1 MRIKTFQGRS
11 LEEVL
16 PQIRAELGPEAVVV
30 GQRQKV
36 QGGVAGFFGTKVI
49 EVTAADQMPSDD
61 VLVGLEAQLM
71 GDDEPAPDQG
81 DDDGGRELAE
91 RFAGAMH
98 MGRRGGLDVVD
109 DWDPADDAELAEEYG
124 RVLQHAA
131 TSGFA
136 ELEVPTVMP
145 GTPAAAPTTP
155 PTAQAL
161 PAAGQAPVDPMA
173 QAMELARRTHA
184 QVRNAT
190 ERVEQAATGGTYAPP
205 RALPR
210 TAEQQAAA
218 IRTFGATVEEGG
230 DGGYEPEAVPSHSAA
245 ATTVDHALR
254 TDLAMPRSGDQQLA
268 EALGAA
274 MDVIDLSEINA
285 LRNVVSATR
294 RTHESTAQQ
303 DRSRDLLRQLDL
315 ELQPITSH
323 LLDVGVDQDVVD
335 LVVDCAVR
343 HRLPFGGSQDVAEV
357 IRSVVEETI
366 DVRTGFPPLDRA
378 HRAAFVGPAHGGRT
392 SVVAKVAA
400 RYANTGMRVGI
411 LSIVR
416 AEPGVPVM
424 AERAFDQLDA
434 AVRYA
439 ADPGQAMDAVEA
451 FAGLDVILVD
461 TPGATYLDPTTFAHV
476 ESCLLAIGVD
486 DVHVVLPLATSG
498 REARSIADTFRTM
511 GANRLV
517 VSRVDESRFIGQ
529 VLNFGFRLGLP
540 MTYLSEG
547 PRVPEDLRAVSAR
560 EVADRILRTDRH
572 S

>member
-1 MRIKTFQGRS
+1 MRIKTFEGRS

-61 VLVGLEAQLM
+61 VLVDLEAQLM
-71 GDDEPAPDQG
+71 GGDEEPARDRGQ
-81 DDDGGRELAE
+81 DDGGRELAE
-91 RFAGAMH
+91 RFAGAMQ
-98 MGRRGGLDVVD
+98 MGRRGGLDLVD
-109 DWDPADDAELAEEYG
+109 DWNPADDAELAEEYG

-136 ELEVPTVMP
+136 ELDVPTVAP
-145 GTPAAAPTTP
+145 TGPLPAPAAKAE
-155 PTAQAL
+155 
-161 PAAGQAPVDPMA
+161 PADVEAPVDPMA

-184 QVRNAT
+184 QVRTAT
-190 ERVEQAATGGTYAPP
+190 ERVDQAATGGTYAPP

-218 IRTFGATVEEGG
+218 IRTFGATVEETGHG
-230 DGGYEPEAVPSHSAA
+230 AFEPQAVPSDAAA

-254 TDLAMPRSGDQQLA
+254 TDLAMPRSADRELA
-268 EALGAA
+268 NALGAA

-294 RTHESTAQQ
+294 RTHDSTAQR
-303 DRSRDLLRQLDL
+303 DRSRDLLRQLDV
-315 ELQPITSH
+315 ELQPIASH
-323 LLDVGVDQDVVD
+323 MLEVGVDQDVVD

-343 HRLPFGGSQDVAEV
+343 HRLPFGGSQDVPEV

-400 RYANTGMRVGI
+400 RYAQTGMRVGI

-424 AERAFDQLDA
+424 AERAFEQLDA

-439 ADPGQAMDAVEA
+439 ADPGQAMDAVHA
-451 FAGLDVILVD
+451 FAELDVVLVD
-461 TPGATYLDPTTFAHV
+461 TPGGTYLDPDTFAHV
-476 ESCLLAIGVD
+476 QSCLLAIGVD

-498 REARSIADTFRTM
+498 REARSIVDTFRAM

-517 VSRVDESRFIGQ
+517 VSRVDESRFVGQ